1 MKWREAVKAEAEGET
16 DKVPLY
22 ARGRNRYAARSHI
35 LVLPTTFCTAETA
48 RMIVEPFA
56 RRGFGEYKENR
67 VFALNHEVGCCS
79 VGIDEQLANRVLR
92 NASLNPNVAHTLSV
106 SLGCGSYCSPSDEF
120 GNSTRK
126 GKLIVSIQGP
136 GRQEEVVVQAPGGR
150 AAAVGR
156 GREIVER
163 LIREVEATQRVK
175 APLHS
180 LLVGVLN
187 GSSDPT
193 SGLFSNP
200 AVGHF
205 CDALLDAGGRVAFSQ
220 TTETLGAEDML
231 VGRSRSPRTRNQLVH
246 LLTATTMLRLAV
258 EHEGVE
264 SEPTQGNI
272 RSGISTL
279 AEKSVGT
286 VFKIGASPRHGIVEI
301 IPHGKRVTGAMSGIY
316 FVDGPGQDVL
326 CMSGLV
332 AAGAGLLLF
341 TTGRGAPTG
350 SPFAP
355 TIKITANRSTYE
367 DMPDVIDVYIPVE
380 EVFEKGRPLR
390 EVALSTLVPF
400 VRDVASGKLLTSA
413 ERHGQHDFQ
422 VRQLWPI
429 E

>member
-1 MKWREAVKAEAEGET
+1 MKSRKV
-16 DKVPLY
+16 DKQQALKPAMSAALY
-22 ARGRNRYAARSHI
+22 QRGRNRYAARSHI
-35 LVLPTTFCTAETA
+35 LVVPTTFCTAETV

-56 RRGFGEYKENR
+56 KRGFGEHKENR
-67 VFALNHEVGCCS
+67 VLALQHEVGCCS
-79 VGIDEQLANRVLR
+79 VGLDEQLAHRVLSS
-92 NASLNPNVAHTLSV
+92 ALLNPNVGHTLSV
-106 SLGCGSYCSPSDEF
+106 SLGCGSYCSPADEF
-120 GNSTRK
+120 GNSTRQ

-136 GRQEEVVVQAPGGR
+136 GRREEVVVQAPGGR

-163 LIREVEATQRVK
+163 LIREIETTRRVEA
-175 APLHS
+175 PLPS

-200 AVGHF
+200 AVGHV

-220 TTETLGAEDML
+220 TTETLGAEELL
-231 VGRSRSPRTRNQLVH
+231 VKRADSLRTRNRLVQ
-246 LLTATTMLRLAV
+246 LLTATTMLRRAV
-258 EHEGVE
+258 ESEGVE
-264 SEPTQGNI
+264 CEPTQGNI
-272 RSGISTL
+272 RSGLSTL
-279 AEKSVGT
+279 AEKSIGT
-286 VFKIGASPRHGIVEI
+286 IFKIGAAAHHRIVEI
-301 IPHGKRVTGAMSGIY
+301 VPHGKRVQGTKPGIY

-326 CMSGLV
+326 CMSGLA

-367 DMPDVIDVYIPVE
+367 DMPDVIDVYLPVE
-380 EVFEKGRPLR
+380 EMFEQGCSLR
-390 EVALSTLVPF
+390 EIALTRLLPF
-400 VRDVASGKLLTSA
+400 MRDVASGKVLTKA
-413 ERHGQHDFQ
+413 ELHGQDDFQ

-429 E
+429 D